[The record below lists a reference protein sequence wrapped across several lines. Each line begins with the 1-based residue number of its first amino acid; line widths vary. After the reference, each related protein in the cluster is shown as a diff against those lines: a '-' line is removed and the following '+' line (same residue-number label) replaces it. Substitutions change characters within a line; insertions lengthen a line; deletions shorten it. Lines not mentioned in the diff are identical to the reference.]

1 MIEALVTVGLFFL
14 TVGTLGLVRL
24 PETLNRMH
32 ATSKASTLGVG
43 FTLLAGAVKFYP
55 NGVYLSAI
63 LAMFFMFLTAPTG
76 AHLIARAAYRQD
88 ISNVVISKEVS
99 GEEWKY
105 KGKNHTL
112 DEYEES
118 PEVKS
123 EKKKA

>member
-1 MIEALVTVGLFFL
+1 MIETFVVIGLFFL
-14 TVGTLGLVRL
+14 TVGTVGLIRL
-24 PETLNRMH
+24 PKTLNRMH

-55 NGVYLSAI
+55 NGTYLSAI

-88 ISNVVISKEVS
+88 ISDIVISKEVS
-99 GEEWKY
+99 GEEWKQ

-112 DEYEES
+112 DEYEER
-118 PEVKS
+118 PEVQK